1 MPLII
6 FKTLTQVNKDMHI
19 LAVDDQAAMR
29 GIMKTLLGELGFGNV
44 ALANDG
50 DEAFTALKKG
60 RYDLVISDW
69 NMPNMSGI
77 ELLKAIRGDAEMGSL
92 PVLLVTGEAKKDQIV
107 EAAKLGVN
115 GYVVKPFTASTL
127 KEKLE
132 KIFERLESAA

>member
-1 MPLII
+1 M
-6 FKTLTQVNKDMHI
+6 NKDMQI

-29 GIMKTLLGELGFGNV
+29 GIMKTLLGELGFSSV
-44 ALANDG
+44 TLANDG
-50 DEAFTALKKG
+50 DEAFAALKKG
-60 RYDLVISDW
+60 NYGLVISDW

-77 ELLKAIRGDAEMGSL
+77 ELLKAIRSDAEMGSL